1 MHVTFNAAE
10 SNIAPRKLYTCL
22 NIIDISMFLLHWQMC
37 WSCPASS
44 CWLTH
49 ILGRV
54 RNSNESERTTSF
66 TFYLENNMTK
76 LSLLAFP
83 RREILEELLGTPGR
97 MLELVAKEIER
108 KFERDDIWRS
118 RKRKDMHRNIRRIL
132 VSNAIL
138 QLLYF
143 CRGHTHVYA
152 RLSIYRKRTSVNAAM
167 SRKWAPIQN

>member
-1 MHVTFNAAE
+1 
-10 SNIAPRKLYTCL
+10 
-22 NIIDISMFLLHWQMC
+22 MC

-44 CWLTH
+44 YWLTH

-66 TFYLENNMTK
+66 TFYLESNMTK

-97 MLELVAKEIER
+97 ILELVAKEIER

-118 RKRKDMHRNIRRIL
+118 RKRKDMHRTFGEF
-132 VSNAIL
+132 SCPMP
-138 QLLYF
+138 F
-143 CRGHTHVYA
+143 CSFCISDHGQAHVYA
-152 RLSIYRKRTSVNAAM
+152 RLSIYRSIYRKRTSVNAAM
-167 SRKWAPIQN
+167 SRKWVPIQN